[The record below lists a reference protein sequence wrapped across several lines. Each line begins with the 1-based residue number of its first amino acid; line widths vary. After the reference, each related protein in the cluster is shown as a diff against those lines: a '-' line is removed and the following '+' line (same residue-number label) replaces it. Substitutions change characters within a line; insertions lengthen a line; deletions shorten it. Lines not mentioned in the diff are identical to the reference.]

1 MAPDFG
7 ALLAGLAARQ
17 TASATS
23 MAQAAL
29 NARAHDRAPVT
40 LPMIAL
46 FAAAD
51 IRVRPPCAT
60 FNSRVAALL
69 TGSKP
74 T

>member
-29 NARAHDRAPVT
+29 EARAHGRPPVAR
-40 LPMIAL
+40 PMIAL

-51 IRVRPPCAT
+51 VRTRPPSGT

-69 TGSKP
+69 TRSKP